1 MGDASP
7 SIMTAHRSATT
18 RRAVITAHPM
28 GFARFTLP
36 PVSST
41 GCSGFSASMVM
52 LVAPPFSL
60 SGPFLFMATL
70 YAHIRSLT
78 VAGTV
83 LVLPAREALQ

>member
-1 MGDASP
+1 
-7 SIMTAHRSATT
+7 
-18 RRAVITAHPM
+18 
-28 GFARFTLP
+28 
-36 PVSST
+36 
-41 GCSGFSASMVM
+41 MVM

-70 YAHIRSLT
+70 CAHIRSLT